1 MTIPYSCIEWA
12 GLGLHVSFACGVS
25 LSCLAPRRT
34 VFLIFL
40 FFKYRFRS
48 TGLMRILVL
57 SGMLRILKIPDSAS
71 SLAREEN
78 QTGFNCFDTKAT
90 VPRWCFIS
98 PWDLQNIYIL
108 KKCLKRCNN
117 TTACIRHFT
126 GVSVKIVVTTKVVAQ
141 LWGISGNCQGELT
154 SFWGFY
160 MCWPFFKV

>member
-1 MTIPYSCIEWA
+1 MFGSTQDCFS
-12 GLGLHVSFACGVS
+12 HFS
-25 LSCLAPRRT
+25 
-34 VFLIFL
+34 

-90 VPRWCFIS
+90 VRRWCFIS

-117 TTACIRHFT
+117 TTACIQHFT
-126 GVSVKIVVTTKVVAQ
+126 GVFGENCGDHQGCSATV
-141 LWGISGNCQGELT
+141 GNLGRL
-154 SFWGFY
+154 
-160 MCWPFFKV
+160 PR